1 MKKVLFLLAAF
12 VFCLQINGF
21 SQKSRVGFYT
31 GYTNANMYGKI
42 GGERVKDD
50 ALSGI
55 TFGLILDAPI
65 SKSHISFTPTLSYAQ
80 KGRITF
86 NENSRAS
93 NLKEWIALRYAELN
107 ANFLYNTNGA
117 KGNWFIGGG
126 PSISFDLPSKK
137 VSKTDDLKTE
147 NNITF
152 GQEANCDIRGID
164 YGANLI
170 TGFRTKGGFFV
181 SFNYTVGI
189 RNLVP
194 VQEGNDSNIRNHSL
208 GINLGF
214 LINNK

>member
-21 SQKSRVGFYT
+21 SQKSRVSFYT

-65 SKSHISFTPTLSYAQ
+65 SKSHFSFTPTLSYAQ
-80 KGRITF
+80 KGRVTF

-107 ANFLYNTNGA
+107 ANFVYNTNGA

-147 NNITF
+147 TNINF
-152 GQEANCDIRGID
+152 GQEANSDIRGID

-170 TGFRTKGGFFV
+170 TGFRMKGGFFV
-181 SFNYTVGI
+181 SLNYTVGI

-194 VQEGNDSNIRNHSL
+194 VQDGNDNAIRNHSL

>member
-65 SKSHISFTPTLSYAQ
+65 SKSHISFTPSLSYAQ
-80 KGRITF
+80 KGRVTF
-86 NENSRAS
+86 NENTRAS

-107 ANFLYNTNGA
+107 ANLLYNTNGA

-152 GQEANCDIRGID
+152 GQEANCDVRGID

-170 TGFRTKGGFFV
+170 TGFRMKGGFFV

-194 VQEGNDSNIRNHSL
+194 VQDGNDNNIRNHSL

>member
-21 SQKSRVGFYT
+21 SQKSRVGFAT

-50 ALSGI
+50 PLSGI

-65 SKSHISFTPTLSYAQ
+65 GKSHISFAPSLSYVQ
-80 KGRITF
+80 KGRVTF
-86 NENSRAS
+86 NENTRA
-93 NLKEWIALRYAELN
+93 NTLKEWIALRYAELN
-107 ANFLYNTNGA
+107 TNFVYNTNGA

-137 VSKTDDLKTE
+137 VSKSDVLKTE
-147 NNITF
+147 TNLNF
-152 GQEANCDIRGID
+152 GQEANSDVRGID
-164 YGANLI
+164 YGANLL
-170 TGFRTKGGFFV
+170 TGYRMKGGFFV
-181 SFNYTVGI
+181 AFNYTVGI

-194 VQEGNDSNIRNHSL
+194 VQDGNDDNIRNHCW
-208 GINLGF
+208 GIRVGF

>member
-1 MKKVLFLLAAF
+1 MKKVLFFLAAF

-21 SQKSRVGFYT
+21 SQKSKVGFYT

-50 ALSGI
+50 PLPGI
-55 TFGLILDAPI
+55 TFGLVLDAPI
-65 SKSHISFTPTLSYAQ
+65 KKSHISFSPTLSYVQ
-80 KGRITF
+80 KGRVTF
-86 NENSRAS
+86 NENTRAS
-93 NLKEWIALRYAELN
+93 NLKEWIALRYAQLN
-107 ANFLYNTNGA
+107 ANFVYNTNGA

-147 NNITF
+147 TNLNF
-152 GQEANCDIRGID
+152 GQEANSDVRGID
-164 YGANLI
+164 YGANLV
-170 TGFRTKGGFFV
+170 TGYRLKGGFFF

-194 VQEGNDSNIRNHSL
+194 VQDGNDNNIRNHFW

-214 LINNK
+214 LIDNK

>member
-86 NENSRAS
+86 NENTRAS
-93 NLKEWIALRYAELN
+93 NQKEWIALRYAELN

-170 TGFRTKGGFFV
+170 TGFRMKGGFFV

-194 VQEGNDSNIRNHSL
+194 VQEGNDNNIRNHSL

>member
-86 NENSRAS
+86 NENTRAS
-93 NLKEWIALRYAELN
+93 NQKEWIALRYAELN

-137 VSKTDDLKTE
+137 VSKTDELKTE

-152 GQEANCDIRGID
+152 GKEANCDVRGID

-170 TGFRTKGGFFV
+170 TGFRMKGGFFD
-181 SFNYTVGI
+181 YTVGI

-194 VQEGNDSNIRNHSL
+194 VQDGNDNNIRNHSL

>member
-21 SQKSRVGFYT
+21 SQKSKVGFST

-55 TFGLILDAPI
+55 TFGLVLDAPI
-65 SKSHISFTPTLSYAQ
+65 GKGHISFSPALNYVQ
-80 KGRITF
+80 KGRVTF
-86 NENSRAS
+86 NENSRA
-93 NLKEWIALRYAELN
+93 NTLKEWIALRYAELN
-107 ANFLYNTNGA
+107 ANFVYNTNGA

-137 VSKTDDLKTE
+137 VSKSDVLKTE
-147 NNITF
+147 TNLNF
-152 GQEANCDIRGID
+152 GQEANSDVRGID
-164 YGANLI
+164 YGANML
-170 TGFRTKGGFFV
+170 TGYRLKGGFFV
-181 SFNYTVGI
+181 AFNYTVGI

-194 VQEGNDSNIRNHSL
+194 VQDGNDDNIRNHCL
-208 GINLGF
+208 GISVGF

>member
-21 SQKSRVGFYT
+21 SQKSKVGFYT
-31 GYTNANMYGKI
+31 GYTSANMYGKI
-42 GGERVKDD
+42 DGARVKDD
-50 ALSGI
+50 ALPGI
-55 TFGLILDAPI
+55 TFGLVMDAPI
-65 SKSHISFTPTLSYAQ
+65 AKSHISFAPSLAYVQ
-80 KGRITF
+80 KGRVTF
-86 NENSRAS
+86 NENTRAS

-107 ANFLYNTNGA
+107 ANFVYNTNGA

-152 GQEANCDIRGID
+152 GQEANCDVRGID
-164 YGANLI
+164 YGANLL
-170 TGFRTKGGFFV
+170 TGYRLKGGFFV

-194 VQEGNDSNIRNHSL
+194 VQDGNDNNIRNHSWGL
-208 GINLGF
+208 KLGF

>member
-65 SKSHISFTPTLSYAQ
+65 SKSHFSFTPTLSYAQ
-80 KGRITF
+80 KGRVTF

-107 ANFLYNTNGA
+107 ANFVYNTNGA

-137 VSKTDDLKTE
+137 VSKK
-147 NNITF
+147 
-152 GQEANCDIRGID
+152 
-164 YGANLI
+164 
-170 TGFRTKGGFFV
+170 
-181 SFNYTVGI
+181 
-189 RNLVP
+189 
-194 VQEGNDSNIRNHSL
+194 
-208 GINLGF
+208 
-214 LINNK
+214 

>member
-80 KGRITF
+80 KGRVTF

-107 ANFLYNTNGA
+107 ANFVYNTNGA

-147 NNITF
+147 TNINF
-152 GQEANCDIRGID
+152 GQEANSDIRGID

-170 TGFRTKGGFFV
+170 TGFRMKGGFFV
-181 SFNYTVGI
+181 SLNYTVGI

-194 VQEGNDSNIRNHSL
+194 VQDGNDNAIRNHSL

>member
-170 TGFRTKGGFFV
+170 TGFRMKGGFFV

-194 VQEGNDSNIRNHSL
+194 VQEGNDNNIRNHSL

>member
-42 GGERVKDD
+42 SGDRVKDD

-55 TFGLILDAPI
+55 TFGLVLDAPI
-65 SKSHISFTPTLSYAQ
+65 AKSHISFSPSLSYVQ
-80 KGRITF
+80 KGRVTF
-86 NENSRAS
+86 NENTRAL

-107 ANFLYNTNGA
+107 ANFVYNTNGA

-152 GQEANCDIRGID
+152 GQEANCDVRGID
-164 YGANLI
+164 YGANLL
-170 TGFRTKGGFFV
+170 TGYRLKGGFFV

-194 VQEGNDSNIRNHSL
+194 VQDGNDNAIRNHCL
-208 GINLGF
+208 GLNLGF

>member
-21 SQKSRVGFYT
+21 SQKSRVGLYT

-55 TFGLILDAPI
+55 TFGLLLDAPI
-65 SKSHISFTPTLSYAQ
+65 AKSHISFTPTLSYVQ
-80 KGRITF
+80 KGRVTF

-107 ANFLYNTNGA
+107 ANFIYNTNGA

-137 VSKTDDLKTE
+137 VSKTDELKTE

-152 GQEANCDIRGID
+152 GQEANCDVRGID

-170 TGFRTKGGFFV
+170 TGYRLKGGFFV

-194 VQEGNDSNIRNHSL
+194 VQDGNDNAIRNHCL
-208 GINLGF
+208 GINFGF